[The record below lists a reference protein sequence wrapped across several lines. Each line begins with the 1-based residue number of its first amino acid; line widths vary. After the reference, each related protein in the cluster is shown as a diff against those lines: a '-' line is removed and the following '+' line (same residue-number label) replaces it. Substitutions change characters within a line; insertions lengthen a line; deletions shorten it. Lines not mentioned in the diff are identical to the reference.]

1 LFIQLAKHSLKSG
14 IQLAPNLY
22 IFMELKNLS
31 MRLKTIFL
39 ACCLIL
45 ISGCKSKKE
54 GDTEAFSNFSLFDDY
69 VLEVSHGIIS
79 TQDEV
84 RVVLTNPVSSWKE
97 GSTLDSDLLVVSP
110 RVKGKVVV
118 LDPRTLTFV
127 PEDGFKQDTS
137 YEFTLDLEAIIKD
150 VPENLENFVFG
161 VKTLKQQFNVYT
173 NALQSHSKDLQYV
186 EGQIRSADQLTL
198 AEAKKILKVKQGGK
212 TIPVTF
218 DTSVKQGTQFQ
229 FKIDSIQRFKEDS
242 EIEVEW
248 DGAAFNIDSKGKN
261 TIKIPGK
268 NNFIILNI
276 KISEEAKQMLSI
288 NFSDPLKKNQNFKG
302 LVVLEGDANPK
313 FSVSGNTLKVYPGK
327 EITGTVQLEVFEG
340 IQSSEGYKLKTKY
353 QERVAFEQLKP
364 EVKMLSNGTLLPSSS
379 NLKINFEAV
388 NLNAID
394 VTVLKIYENNVLQFL
409 QTNNLNG
416 SNSMTRVARPVARQ
430 KIALQ
435 NKLSSDNSKWKA
447 HALDLKSLIT
457 PEPGAIYRVE
467 LSYKPSYSS
476 FKCDETN
483 FEPEEE
489 TETSYDDETE
499 SSSWDGAEEYYN
511 DYYYDYDWNERENPC
526 NTSYYY
532 NKSVAI
538 NVLASDLG
546 LTVKMGANKNYFVAV
561 NDILNTNPVAGA
573 KITFYNY
580 QQQAI
585 GNVVTKADGT
595 AFYKAPD
602 LAFFAVAENNG
613 QKTYVKLN
621 DGNSLSV
628 SKFNVSGVELKR
640 GIKGFIFGERGVWRP
655 GDQIFLSF
663 MLNDKANPLPQNH
676 PVKLELLDPY
686 NKTVIREIKTN
697 GLNNFYHF
705 KIKTD
710 ENAPTGNWLAKVS
723 VGGASFTKTIK
734 IETVKPNRL
743 KIKTDF
749 EGEVLSGRKP
759 IQGNLEVKWLHGAI
773 AKNLKADITAKF
785 NPTATSFKTFPG
797 YVFDDPT
804 RSFSSEDQVVF
815 NGQVNQ
821 EGKANFTINPQL
833 DGKAPGMLIYQTLLA
848 L

>member
-1 LFIQLAKHSLKSG
+1 MYL
-14 IQLAPNLY
+14 
-22 IFMELKNLS
+22 
-31 MRLKTIFL
+31 
-39 ACCLIL
+39 
-45 ISGCKSKKE
+45 
-54 GDTEAFSNFSLFDDY
+54 
-69 VLEVSHGIIS
+69 
-79 TQDEV
+79 
-84 RVVLTNPVSSWKE
+84 
-97 GSTLDSDLLVVSP
+97 
-110 RVKGKVVV
+110 V

-457 PEPGAIYRVE
+457 PEPGAIYM
-467 LSYKPSYSS
+467 KPKAVHGMVRRSI
-476 FKCDETN
+476 TMI
-483 FEPEEE
+483 
-489 TETSYDDETE
+489 TITIMTGTS
-499 SSSWDGAEEYYN
+499 A
-511 DYYYDYDWNERENPC
+511 RIP
-526 NTSYYY
+526 
-532 NKSVAI
+532 V
-538 NVLASDLG
+538 
-546 LTVKMGANKNYFVAV
+546 
-561 NDILNTNPVAGA
+561 ILR
-573 KITFYNY
+573 IT
-580 QQQAI
+580 
-585 GNVVTKADGT
+585 
-595 AFYKAPD
+595 
-602 LAFFAVAENNG
+602 
-613 QKTYVKLN
+613 
-621 DGNSLSV
+621 
-628 SKFNVSGVELKR
+628 
-640 GIKGFIFGERGVWRP
+640 
-655 GDQIFLSF
+655 
-663 MLNDKANPLPQNH
+663 
-676 PVKLELLDPY
+676 
-686 NKTVIREIKTN
+686 
-697 GLNNFYHF
+697 
-705 KIKTD
+705 
-710 ENAPTGNWLAKVS
+710 
-723 VGGASFTKTIK
+723 TIK
-734 IETVKPNRL
+734 VWP
-743 KIKTDF
+743 
-749 EGEVLSGRKP
+749 
-759 IQGNLEVKWLHGAI
+759 
-773 AKNLKADITAKF
+773 
-785 NPTATSFKTFPG
+785 
-797 YVFDDPT
+797 
-804 RSFSSEDQVVF
+804 
-815 NGQVNQ
+815 
-821 EGKANFTINPQL
+821 
-833 DGKAPGMLIYQTLLA
+833 
-848 L
+848 